1 MTISSTEDILLH
13 ACCGP
18 CSLEPIRLLRERG
31 IEPHIY
37 YANSNIAPREE
48 YEHRLETIR
57 AFAQEADVAFTE
69 GAYEP
74 ERWEA
79 TAGKVGEAL
88 RERAEVDTRARC
100 RMCYRLRFE
109 EAAAYA
115 AEYGFA
121 RLGTT
126 LSVSPYQY
134 RDIIKE
140 ELERACDAA
149 GIECAFEDYSP
160 HYREATKRSRAMGM
174 YRQNFCGCR
183 FSDEEA
189 QAERENR
196 VQEQEKRARE
206 RAAREA
212 EQQRARAERKAE
224 RAAYDEKQARKRAV
238 LKELRMAAK
247 ADEGTELAKHA
258 HENDVDEL
266 TGA

>member
-1 MTISSTEDILLH
+1 MTISPTEDILLH

-31 IEPHIY
+31 VEPHIY

-57 AFAQEADVAFTE
+57 VFAQEAGVAFIE

-88 RERAEVDTRARC
+88 RERAEEDTRARC

-115 AEYGFA
+115 AEHGFA

-126 LSVSPYQY
+126 LSVSPYQH
-134 RDIIKE
+134 RDIIEE
-140 ELERACDAA
+140 ELQRACDAA
-149 GIECAFEDYSP
+149 GIKCAFEDYSS
-160 HYREATKRSRAMGM
+160 HYREATERSRAMGM

-189 QAERENR
+189 QIQRAEREH
-196 VQEQEKRARE
+196 ERARQ
-206 RAAREA
+206 RE
-212 EQQRARAERKAE
+212 QRAEREADQERKRAKRRAE
-224 RAAYDEKQARKRAV
+224 RALYDEKQARKRAI

-247 ADEGTELAKHA
+247 ADEGNGL
-258 HENDVDEL
+258 L
-266 TGA
+266 